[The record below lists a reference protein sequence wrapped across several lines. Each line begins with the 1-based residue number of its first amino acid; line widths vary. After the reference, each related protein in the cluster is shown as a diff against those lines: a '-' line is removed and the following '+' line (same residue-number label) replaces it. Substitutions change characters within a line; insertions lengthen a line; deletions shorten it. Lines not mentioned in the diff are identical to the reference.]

1 MALEDYPYSEDDILF
16 EVKDRIAWV
25 TFNQPDKFNPFG
37 PPQFKR
43 LEDLMDYCA
52 TARDVGVVILTGKGR
67 AFSAGGDVTQFSK
80 EFLVEVGLYALKA
93 FNSIRRCRR
102 PVIAMINGHAVG
114 GGNELV
120 AVCDLA
126 IAARSAKLG
135 QAGTKVGAGPV
146 AGSTN
151 MLATQI
157 GEKRAKEIVFLSELV
172 TAETAYEWGWVN
184 RVVDD
189 EDLRETTI
197 EWANKLL
204 KLHPQSLEINKH
216 ASNVW
221 WNSSYESMVGGIHA
235 LALGIPADSLEE
247 TKDAFLNKREP
258 NFDPWR

>member
-1 MALEDYPYSEDDILF
+1 VALEDFPYSEDDILF
-16 EVKDRIAWV
+16 KVEDRIAWI
-25 TFNQPDKFNPFG
+25 TLNQPEKFNPFG

-43 LEDLMDYCA
+43 LEELMDHCA
-52 TARDVGVVILTGKGR
+52 TARDVSVVVVTGAGK

-80 EFLVEVGLYALKA
+80 SFLVEVGLYALKA
-93 FNSIRRCRR
+93 FGAIRRCRK
-102 PVIAMINGHAVG
+102 PVIAMVNGHAVG

-126 IAARSAKLG
+126 LAARSAKLG

-151 MLATQI
+151 MLAMQI
-157 GEKRAKEIVFLSELV
+157 GEKRAKEVVFFSELV
-172 TAETAYEWGWVN
+172 TAEKAYEWGWVN
-184 RVVDD
+184 AVVDD
-189 EDLRETTI
+189 DKLEETTR
-197 EWANKLL
+197 EWAEKLL

-221 WNSSYESMVGGIHA
+221 WNLSYESMVGGIQA

-247 TKDAFLNKREP
+247 TKDAFSNKRAP